1 MTVRESPCYMLNMPL
16 QPKVVFA
23 NNDPMA
29 KAHRA
34 LLEIPAFQTAAL
46 YTLAELAR
54 MNLSADEM
62 RGANKFLNTF
72 EQLAEK
78 TVESEV
84 ELLTPKLVPW
94 EKLTQP
100 PKK

>member
-1 MTVRESPCYMLNMPL
+1 
-16 QPKVVFA
+16 
-23 NNDPMA
+23 
-29 KAHRA
+29 
-34 LLEIPAFQTAAL
+34 
-46 YTLAELAR
+46 